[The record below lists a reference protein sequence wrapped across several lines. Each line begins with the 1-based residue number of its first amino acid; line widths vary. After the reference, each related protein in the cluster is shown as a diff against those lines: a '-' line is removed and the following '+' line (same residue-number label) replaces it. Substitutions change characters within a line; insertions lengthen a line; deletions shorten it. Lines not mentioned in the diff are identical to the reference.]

1 MKHLGHIDHKIITG
15 EYNDILNKEFLVR
28 QAVRSVISR
37 QDKKIAMVYSSKFDT
52 YKIPGGG
59 IEKGES
65 LIEALKREALEET
78 GLEISINLPLGLV
91 TELRT
96 DFSKFEK
103 GMFQFSY
110 AFLANY
116 DKNLQDVSYTES
128 ELEEGFSWEW
138 IEIHEVIKHMKSSK
152 TNSYNKKF
160 ESARDLLILN
170 EVKTLIK

>member
-1 MKHLGHIDHKIITG
+1 MKHLGHIDHKSITG

-28 QAVRSVISR
+28 QAVRAVIRR

-65 LIEALKREALEET
+65 ILDALKRETLEET
-78 GLEISINLPLGLV
+78 GLEINITFPLGLV
-91 TELRT
+91 TELRA

-110 AFLANY
+110 AYFANY
-116 DKNLQDVSYTES
+116 KKDLQDVSYTDS
-128 ELEEGFSWEW
+128 ELEEGFSLKW
-138 IEIHEVIKHMKSSK
+138 IEIHEVMKHMQSSR

-160 ESARDLLILN
+160 ELARDFLILS
-170 EVKTLIK
+170 EAKSLIL